1 MLRPPYSQHST
12 TQRLRV
18 SLLKL
23 GRQSPTRYPLS
34 KKARCLSS
42 LSQAE
47 ILADDGD
54 GVAVGDAVEAE
65 L

>member
-1 MLRPPYSQHST
+1 
-12 TQRLRV
+12 
-18 SLLKL
+18 LKL